1 MSDDTQAASVKRE
14 LTPTDSSVDETAK
27 KARLDPEVKPETTS
41 SKDDV
46 EPKDE
51 PEQEQDQSEM
61 VMTYTH
67 KRPNNEPFPGIVSKK
82 GLKPVI
88 PIMPPS
94 LELVT
99 GVKADL
105 RARKGFV
112 GQEEVGIIG
121 YAGDPSFKG
130 VKGVIKQRCALPQSV
145 LGYDPDRLGLPTF
158 SSMRLDWM
166 ERFYA

>member
-1 MSDDTQAASVKRE
+1 MSEEAPTASAKRE
-14 LTPTDSSVDETAK
+14 LSPHETSIDETAK
-27 KARLDPEVKPETTS
+27 KARLDPELQPETTS
-41 SKDDV
+41 TKQDV
-46 EPKDE
+46 KPEPHSGQL
-51 PEQEQDQSEM
+51 EQESER

-67 KRPNNEPFPGIVSKK
+67 KRPNNEPFPEIISKK

-121 YAGDPSFKG
+121 YAGDPAFKG
-130 VKGVIKQRCALPQSV
+130 VKGVIKQRYATV
-145 LGYDPDRLGLPTF
+145 RAYDGGRN
-158 SSMRLDWM
+158 
-166 ERFYA
+166 